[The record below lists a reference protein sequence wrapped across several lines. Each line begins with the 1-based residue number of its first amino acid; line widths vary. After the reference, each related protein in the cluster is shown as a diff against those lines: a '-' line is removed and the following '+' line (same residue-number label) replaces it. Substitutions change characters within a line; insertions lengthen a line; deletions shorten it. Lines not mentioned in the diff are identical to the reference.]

1 MSIPPTATPLQLSDI
16 ANVQDL
22 STQIINTELTRV
34 QQKQD
39 GLNNERDTRR
49 RNIKINQS
57 YVRRM
62 RQYAYM
68 VGVIVISLTICAI
81 LAAMNSV
88 FPLSIFNIATVIVI
102 AVGAVW
108 SYYIYID
115 IQKHDLLDFDQ
126 VSDKSLINPVPL
138 ITTTTASNILSGK
151 TGTGVLITSPVAACI
166 GSDCCSD
173 NAGTVWDSTLLKCTL
188 KPVAPIKAPFVTLSG
203 NVHVDNTSYSP
214 NIVTNI
220 KSMFT
225 QK

>member
-22 STQIINTELTRV
+22 SNQIINTELTRV

-108 SYYIYID
+108 SYYIYMD

-151 TGTGVLITSPVAACI
+151 TTTVQYPYRFSFIIYIPYTLVVIVSLGDAVKLTELFHKLSRGVDKDVIS
-166 GSDCCSD
+166 
-173 NAGTVWDSTLLKCTL
+173 N
-188 KPVAPIKAPFVTLSG
+188 PIRNELFCVKGV
-203 NVHVDNTSYSP
+203 N
-214 NIVTNI
+214 
-220 KSMFT
+220 
-225 QK
+225 